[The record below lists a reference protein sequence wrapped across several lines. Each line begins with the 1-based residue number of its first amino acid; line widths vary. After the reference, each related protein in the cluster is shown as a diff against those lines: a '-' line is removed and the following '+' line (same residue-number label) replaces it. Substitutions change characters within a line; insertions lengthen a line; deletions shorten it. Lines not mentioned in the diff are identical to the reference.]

1 MIGTIYTMDRIKRRT
16 PVASALF
23 LLGIIAANRLFGMIR
38 TVLLAS
44 LFGVSHEAA
53 AFELAQNLT
62 ATLYDCTAGAL
73 IATMFLPAY
82 LTRRQ
87 SNSSKSADPFAATLS
102 LFLAAGVFL
111 LFVPFIF
118 FPYQTVSLVASSL
131 SDEAL
136 HAAAASLRPLSFA
149 RVLLAVCSL
158 FTGVLQADR
167 KPLIPALLYAA
178 SSLVSLP
185 LVFLFRK
192 HLSAV
197 TLSYLLLFIDL
208 GILLFLFGF
217 VFRKHRTHSF
227 ANILPQKPYQAA
239 RRALN
244 VLLFSAYLPLAV
256 CLSSLFLA
264 SIGKDSAVAA
274 GGYALKPILLL
285 SALLFSAFHGVYYPR
300 LAEKK
305 ESVTKA
311 IRKPLVIFFCLS
323 LMASA
328 FFFVFAKPI
337 LFLFLRNAS
346 VSRDFWLTS
355 VRIMRIYALSLPCLT
370 LTSILNDAAYL
381 IGKSGKAAA
390 LSLALILGNLFL
402 FRILKNPF
410 GVYAVPLAFF
420 AASFLRALF
429 TWRLLFRHALPKS
442 ETIKLL
448 LVLSDCNIGGAGR
461 QMLNYLAHCNKERFD
476 VAVALPKDSLLEEK
490 VRALGF
496 PTLSCGTEASFSL
509 ASVISYYRLI
519 RKYRPQILHANASLS
534 ARIAALLA
542 GVPIRI
548 YTRHCVYPVS
558 PFFKRKLPRLAMCFA
573 TKLLSTS
580 VIAVAEEAANNLY
593 GMGISQ
599 KQVCVILNGVDP
611 VKQDDSRRLSLRN
624 EYGIAPQETLAVIC
638 GRIEPDKG
646 IRILIEAA
654 DLLAKEEQPIKVL
667 IVGKGSEEEPL
678 QNLTKSLDLSERVYF
693 CGFVSDV
700 SPYLNAADVYV
711 NCSVGTEATSLA
723 IAEAMSLSLP
733 IVATSYGGNGAMV
746 KDGQNGIL
754 VPPNDPRALADALSI
769 MTDEKLRL
777 RFGKTSY
784 EIYASSFSAAAMA
797 QSNEALYQNLF
808 IEKGYPLP

>member
-1 MIGTIYTMDRIKRRT
+1 MDRIKLRT
-16 PVASALF
+16 PAASALF
-23 LLGIIAANRLFGMIR
+23 LLVIIALNRLFGLIR
-38 TVLLAS
+38 TFLLAGI
-44 LFGVSHEAA
+44 FGVSHEAA

-73 IATMFLPAY
+73 IATMFLPSY
-82 LTRRQ
+82 LARRK
-87 SNSSKSADPFAATLS
+87 SNNSANADPFAAALS
-102 LFLAAGVFL
+102 LVLAAGVFL

-118 FPYQTVSLVASSL
+118 FPYKTVSIVANNLSS
-131 SDEAL
+131 EAL
-136 HAAAASLRPLSFA
+136 HAAAASLRPLSLA

-158 FTGVLQADR
+158 FTGILQADK

-185 LVFLFRK
+185 LVFLFRNR
-192 HLSAV
+192 LSAV
-197 TLSYLLLFIDL
+197 TLSYLLLFIDI
-208 GILLFLFGF
+208 GVLLILFGL
-217 VFRKHRTHSF
+217 VFKKHRPRSL
-227 ANILPQKPYQAA
+227 ASILPQKPHHTA
-239 RRALN
+239 RRAVG
-244 VLLFSAYLPLAV
+244 VLLFSAYLPFAV
-256 CLSSLFLA
+256 CLASLFLA
-264 SIGKDSAVAA
+264 TIGNDSAVAA

-305 ESVTKA
+305 QHVTAA
-311 IRKPLVIFFCLS
+311 IRKPLLIFLYLS
-323 LMASA
+323 LLASV
-328 FFFVFAKPI
+328 FFIVFAKPI

-346 VSRDFWLTS
+346 VSKSFLLTS
-355 VRIMRIYALSLPCLT
+355 ARIMRLYALSLPCLT
-370 LTSILNDAAYL
+370 LTSILNDAVYL
-381 IGKSGKAAA
+381 LGRSGKAAA
-390 LSLALILGNLFL
+390 LSLVLILGNIFL
-402 FRILKNPF
+402 FQLLKKPF

-420 AASFLRALF
+420 SASFLRALF
-429 TWRLLFRHALPKS
+429 TWRLLFRLTHQRIEK
-442 ETIKLL
+442 IKLL

-461 QMLNYLAHCNKERFD
+461 QMLNYLVHCNQKRFD
-476 VAVALPKDSLLEEK
+476 VAVALPKESLLEEK

-496 PTLSCGTEASFSL
+496 PTLSCGKEASFSL
-509 ASVISYYRLI
+509 SSVGSYYRLI

-558 PFFKRKLPRLAMCFA
+558 PFFKRKLPRLAMCLA

-599 KQVCVILNGVDP
+599 KQVCVIVNGVDP
-611 VKQDDSRRLSLRN
+611 IKRDTRQRCSLRN
-624 EYGIAPQETLAVIC
+624 EYGIAPHETLAVIC
-638 GRIEPDKG
+638 GRIEKDKG

-654 DLLAKEEQPIKVL
+654 SLLAKEEQPIKVF
-667 IVGKGSEEEPL
+667 IVGKGSEEESL
-678 QNLTKSLDLSERVYF
+678 QNLSQSLDLSDRVYF

-711 NCSVGTEATSLA
+711 NCSIGTEATSLA

-733 IVATSYGGNGAMV
+733 IIATNYGGNTAMV

-754 VPPNDPRALADALSI
+754 VPQNNPRALADALSI

-808 IEKGYPLP
+808 TEKGYPLP